1 MSCWP
6 AQPER
11 GQGAFHNI
19 LPEAVWGGNL
29 PRNLPALR
37 GLMATQRKK
46 KRKVR
51 YDPPLTVPRTDASL
65 FPAAPTSRLFFA
77 APVDRVVFPG

>member
-1 MSCWP
+1 MLLNRYDTASFAYLQETPGRILPCMSCWP

-46 KRKVR
+46 NGK
-51 YDPPLTVPRTDASL
+51 YGMI
-65 FPAAPTSRLFFA
+65 RL
-77 APVDRVVFPG
+77 